1 MKKSIIFFGLIAF
14 FGLQRAYCADPHL
27 EVCITIPIRQ
37 IIEDAKKSFL
47 NHQDLTYKRSINSR
61 YVSYVPTKDAVSL
74 CSKLDTI
81 LYHDQIYRHQLN
93 KARESQGFNSQ
104 EEAKLWLLI
113 NSQDSVNL
121 NEVEVLI
128 GRYGWSALSKTCKS
142 AGKALFYV
150 IQHANLSVQLKYL
163 PYLKNSL
170 KDGTFDI
177 SEYAFLIDRI
187 NMRTGK
193 PQVYG
198 TQTNIL
204 DNICYAYPISDA
216 KNVNLR
222 RKEAKLP
229 SIETYFKNGNVRYEP
244 LNLTARAERER
255 DSIMAILNVMY
266 DEEQGN
272 IKHYIDTLKKYGKGS
287 NQEVTQRNTRL
298 QIANSLVQGAKRI
311 LDKFGWP
318 GYNMIGIPGSTTLF
332 LVMYQAD
339 AKTLQHYLP
348 LLKKQA
354 ISGEA
359 SLGYVA
365 AFTDKIEVGNGRPQI
380 YGTQV
385 DSSRRQPYLIKEEQ
399 SVDVRRKGLGLPPLS
414 EYLKQTYGIDYPP
427 KVNNVLR

>member
-14 FGLQRAYCADPHL
+14 FGLQSAYCADPHL
-27 EVCITIPIRQ
+27 EVCITVPIRQ
-37 IIEDAKKSFL
+37 ILENAKQSSVNPK
-47 NHQDLTYKRSINSR
+47 DLTYKRCKNS
-61 YVSYVPTKDAVSL
+61 SDISNVPTRDTLSL

-81 LYHDQIYRHQLN
+81 LYHDQLYRQQLY
-93 KARESQGFNSQ
+93 KARKNQGFNSQ

-113 NSQDSVNL
+113 SSQDSANL
-121 NEVEVLI
+121 REVEALI
-128 GRYGWSALSKTCKS
+128 GQYGWSPLSKTCKS

-150 IQHANLSVQLKYL
+150 IQHANLSVQLKYF
-163 PYLKNSL
+163 PYLKDSL
-170 KDGTFDI
+170 KDGTIDI
-177 SEYAFLIDRI
+177 SEYALLIDRI

-216 KNVNLR
+216 KNVNAR
-222 RKEAKLP
+222 RKKAKLS
-229 SIETYFKNGNVRYEP
+229 SIETYFKNGNVRYQP
-244 LNLTARAERER
+244 LNLTPRAERER

-266 DEEQGN
+266 KQEQDN
-272 IKHYIDTLKKYGKGS
+272 IKDYIDTIKKYGKAS
-287 NQEVTQRNTRL
+287 EQEVAQRNIRL
-298 QIANSLVQGAKRI
+298 QIGNSLIQNAKKI

-332 LVMYQAD
+332 LIMYQAD
-339 AKTLQHYLP
+339 ATTLEHYLP

-354 ISGEA
+354 IHGEA

-365 AFTDKIEVGNGRPQI
+365 AFTDKIEVANGRPQI

-385 DSSRRQPYLIKEEQ
+385 DNSRRQPYLIKEEQ
-399 SVDVRRKGLGLPPLS
+399 SVDERRKGLGLRPLS

-427 KVNNVLR
+427 KS